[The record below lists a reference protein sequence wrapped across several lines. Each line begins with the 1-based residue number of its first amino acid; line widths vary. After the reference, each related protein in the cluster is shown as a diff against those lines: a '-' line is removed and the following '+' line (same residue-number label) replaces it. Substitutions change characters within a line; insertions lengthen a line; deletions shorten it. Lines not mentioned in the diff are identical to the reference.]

1 MLQKLLRAKK
11 NCRRAEALRQ
21 WQLFLFLFILGLF
34 FGLGFV
40 VYLFLLLVLGV
51 VNTHAGQLVL
61 EGHDGM
67 AQEHAGAGGVHD
79 GQEVVGLLGAEAGTV
94 ATVADGF
101 GDAVGAAVH
110 LGHDRGQQ
118 GRALGAQL
126 VAGGVVVLVAIDA
139 EGLAD
144 IGLFLRDVVLYL
156 GGLALRQEAGK
167 NAHLYH
173 LSIV

>member
-1 MLQKLLRAKK
+1 MQRKTAR
-11 NCRRAEALRQ
+11 EGTPLRQ
-21 WQLFLFLFILGLF
+21 LRWQLFLFLLILGLL

-40 VYLFLLLVLGV
+40 VHFLLLLVLGV
-51 VNTHAGQLVL
+51 VHAHAGQLVL

-79 GQEVVGLLGAEAGTV
+79 LQEVMGLFGAEAGTV
-94 ATVADGF
+94 AAVTDGL

-110 LGHDRGQQ
+110 LGHDRGQK

-126 VAGGVVVLVAIDA
+126 VVGGVVVLVAINA

-144 IGLFLRDVVLYL
+144 VGFLLRDVVLYF
-156 GGLALRQEAGK
+156 GGLALRQEA
-167 NAHLYH
+167 
-173 LSIV
+173 